1 MLWLKRLGF
10 VAAGI
15 VTFYGSLWFLI
26 FWLPFASFHIALA
39 DAFDGRIEP
48 GQDLRYEFICAG
60 FDCAEVLPRL
70 PRTSALWDVGCTQS
84 MKRDDLRKYG
94 YDVNITGDGACCCVR
109 FGDIG
114 GSEVHIYWTGSRYEI
129 LLTEPRMRSV
139 LKTLA
144 ERGDDQTS
152 SIASTAPE
160 SR

>member
-1 MLWLKRLGF
+1 MVWLKRILLVVGGLT
-10 VAAGI
+10 V
-15 VTFYGSLWFLI
+15 FYGSLWFLI

-39 DAFDGRIEP
+39 DAFDGRI
-48 GQDLRYEFICAG
+48 DLGKDVRFKFHCAG

-70 PRTSALWDVGCTQS
+70 PRASALWDVGCSQA
-84 MKRDDLRKYG
+84 MKSDDLRKYG
-94 YDVNITGDGACCCVR
+94 YDANITGDGACCSVR

-129 LLTEPRMRSV
+129 LLAEPRMRSV

-144 ERGDDQTS
+144 ERGDEQPS
-152 SIASTAPE
+152 SIASTAHE